1 MCCCRSTGRYIQPEL
16 CQVQYLVPE
25 VQGTSCTLYRLVGA
39 RYFRVPSTCSQVQG
53 TFEYLVPTPW
63 YKVLLRT
70 LYLPPGT
77 RSSTGSGTNRY
88 RVKYI
93 FHFFFYLITT
103 RLVRLILKKEGIS
116 RNLHSLET
124 HTVAGRIFFFVYM
137 PRKSAFLNHFS
148 NFH

>member
-1 MCCCRSTGRYIQPEL
+1 MCSTEL

-25 VQGTSCTLYRLVGA
+25 VQGTSCTLYLLVGT
-39 RYFRVPSTCSQVQG
+39 RYFRVPCTCSQVQS
-53 TFEYLVPTPW
+53 TFEYLVPTHW

-93 FHFFFYLITT
+93 FFIFFYLIMAT
-103 RLVRLILKKEGIS
+103 LLRLILIPKEGI

-124 HTVAGRIFFFVYM
+124 HTVAGRILFM
-137 PRKSAFLNHFS
+137 PRKSALLNHFS